1 MKTTELT
8 TNPPASEALGMEA
21 SALKDRDGV
30 CMGAQLT
37 LTYTKEQ
44 MYTVMCKL
52 HSRGIPEKCP
62 CR

>member
-30 CMGAQLT
+30 CMWGTADIDIHQGAD
-37 LTYTKEQ
+37 
-44 MYTVMCKL
+44 V
-52 HSRGIPEKCP
+52 HSDVQATQQRDTRKMSL
-62 CR
+62 